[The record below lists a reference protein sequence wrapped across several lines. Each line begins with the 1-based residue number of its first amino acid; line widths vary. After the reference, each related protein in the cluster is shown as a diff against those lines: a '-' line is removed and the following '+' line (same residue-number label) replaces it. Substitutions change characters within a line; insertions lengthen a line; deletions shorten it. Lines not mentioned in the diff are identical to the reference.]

1 MLGTLVSGKLTKFP
15 VDTFDIILVNGQ
27 TWTLLPPPKISCR

>member
-1 MLGTLVSGKLTKFP
+1 MGLLGALVSGKLTKFP

-27 TWTLLPPPKISCR
+27 TWTL